1 MLQACSRSL
10 QLMKIKWQNWW
21 HLKPSMSFWPVFESR
36 RDVRSFLGCH
46 SCLAFYNEGNKTV
59 EMCGISL
66 LFYPHDEVRGVYR
79 NHNVCVSGLFWE
91 TYLVNHPTRL
101 SMVIQLH
108 ELQHHVNKMDC
119 YLQGQDHMRDDI
131 MKIVLLNRTVS
142 TACSE
147 LLILLQPN
155 LVWS

>member
-1 MLQACSRSL
+1 
-10 QLMKIKWQNWW
+10 MKIKWQNWW
-21 HLKPSMSFWPVFESR
+21 HLKPSVSFWPVFESR
-36 RDVRSFLGCH
+36 RDVRTFLAVTVVLLFTKRAIKL
-46 SCLAFYNEGNKTV
+46 SV
-59 EMCGISL
+59 EMCGILL

-119 YLQGQDHMRDDI
+119 YLQGQGHMRDDI